1 MRTSLAS
8 GFVCLFFFA
17 GCTSQAPMAPEPAPL
32 VETVEPEV
40 PTAVDDPVPDVVEPP
55 APTESY
61 TPLSVD
67 QARAQLKERGI
78 PYSQRSF
85 LGAAGEG
92 DLPLVR
98 LFVEA
103 GMNIRAQNPD
113 EGYDTALMRAAG
125 EGHLPVV
132 KYLVSQDPESKTKHS
147 SILLDNGRCAG
158 LLAMEL
164 ENPTRHTACNHQT
177 ALVMAAWGGHVEVIR
192 YLTGH
197 RAYLAHFGWFDPHN
211 GPDSAMELAAF
222 AGHLEA
228 VKLLRQRVHP
238 NYKKYLSNFGAMAW
252 ASYQGHLP
260 VVRYFF
266 NQGVG
271 LNPRRQLD
279 RSRGHAITQL
289 MFAAWGGQAEVVRFL
304 LANGADMFI
313 IKAQWFMDEEG
324 NTWKELGDNA
334 LTLAITYSH
343 DEVVAILLDHWVY
356 THGLDGRDD
365 SGRTTLMYAAW
376 GGNTE
381 AMQLFLD
388 GGVSVNAQTN
398 VGSTALM
405 FAASGGNVEAVRL
418 LLAWGADPTVQ
429 NAYGHTALGIAQE
442 RGHTEIAEL
451 LEEAIEEAVGNE

>member
-1 MRTSLAS
+1 MRTNLAS

-55 APTESY
+55 APAESY

-85 LGAAGEG
+85 LGAAGQG
-92 DLPLVR
+92 DLEVVR

-113 EGYDTALMRAAG
+113 EGNDTALMRAAG
-125 EGHLPVV
+125 GGHLPVV
-132 KYLVSQDPESKTKHS
+132 KYLVSQDLESKTKYSH
-147 SILLDNGRCAG
+147 ILLDNGRCAG
-158 LLAMEL
+158 LLAMEI
-164 ENPTRHTACNHQT
+164 EDPTRHTGCKPQT
-177 ALVMAAWGGHVEVIR
+177 ALVMAAWGGHVDVIR

-197 RAYLAHFGWFDPHN
+197 RKYQAHFGWFDPHN

-238 NYKKYLSNFGAMAW
+238 NYKKYLSDFGAMAW
-252 ASYQGHLP
+252 ASYQGHMP

-266 NQGVG
+266 REGVR
-271 LNPRRQLD
+271 LNPGSQLD

-304 LANGADMFI
+304 LDNGADMFI
-313 IKAQWFMDEEG
+313 MQAQWFMDQEG

-334 LTLAITYSH
+334 LTLAIAYGH
-343 DEVVAILLDHWVY
+343 DEVVAILLNHWVY

-365 SGRTTLMYAAW
+365 VGRTTLMYAALW
-376 GGNTE
+376 GNTE
-381 AMQLFLD
+381 AMQSLVD
-388 GGVSVNAQTN
+388 GGVSVHAQTN
-398 VGSTALM
+398 MGSTALM

-418 LLAWGADPTVQ
+418 LLDLGADPTVK
-429 NAYGHTALGIAQE
+429 NSRGHTVLGIAQAQ
-442 RGHTEIAEL
+442 GHAEIIEL
-451 LEEAIEEAVGNE
+451 LQTATG